1 VRTKDE
7 EEERTVSLAKVSS
20 REHSEKACARG
31 RFIVYCYICYMYV
44 FVFVRYTF
52 IRHVKR

>member
-1 VRTKDE
+1 MRTKDE